1 MKHAS
6 ALGPIAVLAS
16 MLALGACSASEGGGG
31 AGGADAAAGTG
42 GTGGTAAT
50 GGVGGSSGGSGG
62 TGGSTGGTG
71 GSTGGTGGSTGGTGG
86 TGGTDG
92 GTGDAGGDAGPT
104 STVSGSIVGLISSTT
119 PVSGMKVCVYK
130 TPSIPCVTTGSN
142 GNYQLMGVP
151 ANAEVLL
158 EYTKTGYLS
167 SLVTVK
173 TVVGPMSI
181 GQFQAP
187 TTSEADTFA
196 SMVGTTIDTTKG
208 QILITAFQ
216 GAPGSYT
223 GQDNVTA
230 TVTPKSGTGPFYL
243 TSSMLPSTSL
253 TTTSTAGIGL
263 FANVSPGDVEVT
275 LTHLSKSCQRM
286 GTSWSGT
293 TPTASKVKVVAG
305 YLTAGAGLEC
315 P

>member
-6 ALGPIAVLAS
+6 VLGPMTVVAS
-16 MLALGACSASEGGGG
+16 LFALGACSASEGGGG
-31 AGGADAAAGTG
+31 GAGGADG
-42 GTGGTAAT
+42 GGAGGTAAT
-50 GGVGGSSGGSGG
+50 GGM
-62 TGGSTGGTG
+62 
-71 GSTGGTGGSTGGTGG
+71 GGSTGGTGG
-86 TGGTDG
+86 TTGGTGGATGGTGGATGGTGGTTGGTGGTDG
-92 GTGDAGGDAGPT
+92 GAGDAGGDAGPT
-104 STVSGSIVGLISSTT
+104 ATVSGSIVGLITSTT
-119 PVSGMKVCVYK
+119 PVSGMKVCVYQ
-130 TPSIPCVTTGSN
+130 TPSIPCVTTGST

-151 ANAEVLL
+151 ANANVLL

-173 TVVGPMSI
+173 TVLGPMSI

-196 SMVGTTIDTTKG
+196 SMVGTTIDPTKG

-230 TVTPKSGTGPFYL
+230 TLTPKSGTGPFYL
-243 TSSMLPSTSL
+243 TSGMLPSTSL

-263 FANVSPGDVEVT
+263 FANVSPGDAEVT

-286 GTSWSGT
+286 GTSWAGS